1 MITFEQFVKSL
12 GKDAQRYT
20 PAQLRQLHVDVR
32 KMAQVLV
39 AIHKRRRH
47 QSLPL
52 SPQPHLDSTN
62 PDRTITPTL
71 TRHGDDIAS
80 SPADQP

>member
-1 MITFEQFVKSL
+1 MITFEAFVKSL

-32 KMAQVLV
+32 KMAQVLI
-39 AIHKRRRH
+39 AIHKSRRR

-52 SPQPHLDSTN
+52 SPQAQLDNTN

-71 TRHGDDIAS
+71 IRHDDDIPS
-80 SPADQP
+80 SPVDQP